1 MQKIHLEL
9 TLDEVNLI
17 LKALGQQ
24 PFVDVYELIGSIN
37 AQANQQLKNG
47 TFPLDDNARRSSNQN
62 DDE

>member
-1 MQKIHLEL
+1 MQKIHLKL
-9 TLDEVNLI
+9 TLEEVNLI

-24 PFVDVYELIGSIN
+24 PFVEVYELIGSIN

-47 TFPLDDNARRSSNQN
+47 TLSIDDAQRSPNQN